1 MWLLLITILI
11 NGQVDSV
18 KILEIHYSKQDCL
31 NSGDRASE
39 LGIPIGMTL
48 NCIPLKGVTKAY
60 AQKLQ

>member
-31 NSGDRASE
+31 NSGERASE
-39 LGIPIGMTL
+39 IGIPIGMTL
-48 NCIPLKGVTKAY
+48 NCTP
-60 AQKLQ
+60 